1 MEHQAPLFPEKV
13 IASSF
18 TVESIYYEI
27 ICLNYRQGPEG
38 GGVLLEIYRRPLF
51 VFFFFGIRSFS
62 LHERL
67 MFHQP
72 ASFPMCSINFISSQH
87 SANPENKNT

>member
-38 GGVLLEIYRRPLF
+38 GGFFLRFIVALF
-51 VFFFFGIRSFS
+51 SSSFFSEYVHFLSMSG
-62 LHERL
+62 
-67 MFHQP
+67 
-72 ASFPMCSINFISSQH
+72 
-87 SANPENKNT
+87 